1 MPLTNPLQVELEAHK
16 IETFISIPSS
26 DIMEFVPIR
35 PRNYA
40 PTRYFVTKWEHE
52 QEKTAKKKRER
63 RSEHDYK
70 YSPQDFSS
78 ETIFLTCTRD
88 RLYDILQKEAY
99 NKPRYEE

>member
-1 MPLTNPLQVELEAHK
+1 MLLQIRCRGLRGTPLKLKRLFLFHLQ
-16 IETFISIPSS
+16 T
-26 DIMEFVPIR
+26 MEFVPIR

-52 QEKTAKKKRER
+52 QVKTAKKKRER

-70 YSPQDFSS
+70 YTPQDFSS
-78 ETIFLTCTRD
+78 ETLFLTCTRD

-99 NKPRYEE
+99 DKPRYEE